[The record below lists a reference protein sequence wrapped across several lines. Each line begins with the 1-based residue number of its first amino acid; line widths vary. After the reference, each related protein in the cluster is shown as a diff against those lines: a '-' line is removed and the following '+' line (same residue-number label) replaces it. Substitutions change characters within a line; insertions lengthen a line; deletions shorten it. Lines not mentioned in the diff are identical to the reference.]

1 MGFKILPLA
10 DELSE
15 LSFLN
20 EQHKLRVNLLLTSGW
35 LKNNLNDILAP
46 FDLTVTQ
53 YNALRIL
60 NDQQGTPISTLH
72 LREKMLEKMSDTPKI
87 VNRLVKKGLVLK
99 KTCAADRRLVD
110 ITISSEGLGL
120 LQKIA
125 AIQAEFDQL
134 TEVVSEEEAALV
146 NSILTRLR
154 TRS

>member
-1 MGFKILPLA
+1 MGYRILPLP
-10 DELSE
+10 DELVG
-15 LSFLN
+15 LTFLN

-60 NDQQGTPISTLH
+60 NDQKGKPISTLH

-87 VNRLVKKGLVLK
+87 VDRLVKKALVVK
-99 KTCAADRRLVD
+99 KVSASDRRLVD
-110 ITISSEGLGL
+110 ITISDAGRAL

-125 AIQAEFDQL
+125 TIQSEFDQL
-134 TEVVSEEEAALV
+134 TEVVTEEEAAMV
-146 NSILTRLR
+146 NNILTRLR